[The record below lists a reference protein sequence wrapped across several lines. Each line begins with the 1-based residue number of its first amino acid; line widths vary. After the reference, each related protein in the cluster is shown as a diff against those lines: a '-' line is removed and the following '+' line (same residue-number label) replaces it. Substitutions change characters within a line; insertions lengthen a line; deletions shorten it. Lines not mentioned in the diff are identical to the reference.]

1 MGVGWCARSTY
12 VIYRGQMKR
21 TNIHLSERQ
30 RERLHRLAEYV
41 DLNAAEIVRRAL
53 DRYLDEEEAKL
64 GLQPIKTDK

>member
-1 MGVGWCARSTY
+1 
-12 VIYRGQMKR
+12 MKR